1 MGQNANVANPG
12 SLARQLAAVADALGP
27 VVAPIEQRTQLVDLC
42 AVVRLATGAASVS
55 IARVDGEEL
64 VYDAAEGTSADR
76 VMGMRLPSD
85 RGIAG
90 YVARTGQSLV
100 VDEVRNDPRFARDV
114 AERVGFVPTSLLVVP
129 IVDGDDAVLGVV
141 SVLDR
146 TAGVG
151 DPLAITSA
159 AGRAAAPLLAVSG
172 AVARLGP
179 VLVRAV
185 ADAVSGGDPTLVPAL
200 RRLADTLPDDH
211 AEVAT
216 FAALLAELRL
226 LPPTTQ
232 QAVGRVLRETITLAT
247 PRRRW

>member
-1 MGQNANVANPG
+1 MRQNDIVSNPG

-27 VVAPIEQRTQLVDLC
+27 IVAPMEQRAQLVELC
-42 AVVRLATGAASVS
+42 EVVRLATGAASVS
-55 IARVDGEEL
+55 IARVDGIEL
-64 VYDAAEGTSADR
+64 VYDAADGTSADQ
-76 VMGMRLPSD
+76 VTGMRLPSD

-100 VDEVRNDPRFARDV
+100 VDEVHNDPRFARDV

-129 IVDGDDAVLGVV
+129 IVDGDDTVLGVV

-146 TAGVG
+146 TVGVG

-159 AGRAAAPLLAVSG
+159 AGRVAAPLLAVSG
-172 AVARLGP
+172 AVSRLGP
-179 VLVRAV
+179 ILVRAV
-185 ADAVSGGDPTLVPAL
+185 ADAVAATDPTLVPAL
-200 RRLADTLPDDH
+200 RRLADTLPDDD

-226 LPPTTQ
+226 LPPATQ
-232 QAVGRVLRETITLAT
+232 QAVGRVLRETIALAT